1 MGESLGN
8 IFGTKLPPDNCFPW
22 TGRSNTKIYK
32 DIQRNTKTDTADTH
46 TTQGIFHLSLRVST
60 LNMFG
65 GFSAAFKSNHAPTC
79 VLYCQKG
86 LISSLYLLFKV
97 PSKKHSEICPALV
110 ISQS

>member
-1 MGESLGN
+1 MQRDTKKYKEIQRYIKIYRDIQKIQRQTQQIQKQRRAYLSAVVELISLG
-8 IFGTKLPPDNCFPW
+8 G
-22 TGRSNTKIYK
+22 
-32 DIQRNTKTDTADTH
+32 
-46 TTQGIFHLSLRVST
+46 
-60 LNMFG
+60 LNFKYLG
-65 GFSAAFKSNHAPTC
+65 GFSVAFKSNQAPTC